1 MRIWLTAVLL
11 LAPTFTPALAPAR
24 AEQPLSPIAEADPPK
39 CEKAIR
45 SQFWPQEA
53 NGNPRA
59 TMRLAREGK
68 LLICTRDVWRY
79 KWRPVTFNIQA
90 ATAKASAAADA
101 KAAAKADAK
110 AAARR

>member
-11 LAPTFTPALAPAR
+11 LAPAFTPALAPAH
-24 AEQPLSPIAEADPPK
+24 AEQPLSPLTDADPPK

-45 SQFWPQEA
+45 SQFWPLEA

-59 TMRLAREGK
+59 TMRFAKEGK

-90 ATAKASAAADA
+90 ATAKASAAAADKA
-101 KAAAKADAK
+101 KP
-110 AAARR
+110 RP

>member
-1 MRIWLTAVLL
+1 MRIWLTAVLV
-11 LAPTFTPALAPAR
+11 LAPAWAPALAPAR
-24 AEQPLSPIAEADPPK
+24 AEQPLSPIADADPPK

-53 NGNPRA
+53 NGNPRV

-90 ATAKASAAADA
+90 ATAKAT
-101 KAAAKADAK
+101 AAAKAADKAK
-110 AAARR
+110 TRP

>member
-11 LAPTFTPALAPAR
+11 FAPAWAPALAPAR
-24 AEQPLSPIAEADPPK
+24 AEQPLSPVAEADPPK
-39 CEKAIR
+39 CEKDNR
-45 SQFWPQEA
+45 SRFWPLEA
-53 NGNPRA
+53 NDNPRA
-59 TMRLAREGK
+59 AMRFAKEGK

-90 ATAKASAAADA
+90 ATAAADA
-101 KAAAKADAK
+101 KAADK